1 MTKNT
6 LITDVSVWVS
16 DSRLRGIEEDASSY
30 DIRIGNDT
38 ISDVNNEEMVDK
50 NVLCGS
56 FVNGMRR
63 LIYHYLIL
71 KFIL

>member
-16 DSRLRGIEEDASSY
+16 NSRLQGIEEDASSY

-38 ISDVNNEEMVDK
+38 MSEVNNEKMVDK

-56 FVNGMRR
+56 FVNGRIH
-63 LIYHYLIL
+63 LIYDYLTFR
-71 KFIL
+71 FI

>member
-16 DSRLRGIEEDASSY
+16 NSRLRGIEEDASSY

-38 ISDVNNEEMVDK
+38 MSDVNNEEMVDK
-50 NVLCGS
+50 NVLCGN
-56 FVNGMRR
+56 FVNGRIDS
-63 LIYHYLIL
+63 IYHCLIP
-71 KFIL
+71 

>member
-16 DSRLRGIEEDASSY
+16 NSRLRGIAEDASSY

-38 ISDVNNEEMVDK
+38 MSDINNEEMVDK
-50 NVLCGS
+50 NVLCGN
-56 FVNGMRR
+56 FVNGKRR

-71 KFIL
+71 

>member
-1 MTKNT
+1 MTRNT

-16 DSRLRGIEEDASSY
+16 NSRLRGKEEDASSY

-38 ISDVNNEEMVDK
+38 MSDVNKEEMVDK

-56 FVNGMRR
+56 IVNGRIDS
-63 LIYHYLIL
+63 IYHCLIL
-71 KFIL
+71 

>member
-1 MTKNT
+1 MAKNT

-16 DSRLRGIEEDASSY
+16 NSRLREKEEDASSY

-38 ISDVNNEEMVDK
+38 MSDVNNQEMVDK

-56 FVNGMRR
+56 FVNGRTH
-63 LIYHYLIL
+63 LIYDYLISR
-71 KFIL
+71 FI

>member
-1 MTKNT
+1 MAKST

-16 DSRLRGIEEDASSY
+16 HSRLRGKEEEASSY

-38 ISDVNNEEMVDK
+38 MSDVTNEEMVDK

-63 LIYHYLIL
+63 LIYHDLILYLI
-71 KFIL
+71 